1 MVTAP
6 KRTSRRR
13 TLGLWMN
20 GAFVGT
26 WRLGANGQDV
36 LEYDADWKASSQ
48 GRPLSLSL
56 PFTPGTT
63 RHRGD
68 VVRAYFDN
76 LLPDSQGIRA
86 RAASR
91 FRAKSA
97 DAFDLLAQIGRDC
110 VGALQILP
118 DGTAPGDVGIVEAT
132 PLNEHDVAAI
142 LRSTVAPSALAGA
155 AAQDDDFRISIAGAQ
170 EKTALLNFDGQWCRP
185 HGATPTTHILKLP
198 MGLVGNMKLDLR
210 HSIENEWLCAR
221 ILATYGLPVAN
232 CEPLRF
238 EDVNVLSVER
248 FDRTWL
254 DGQQGKWLA
263 RLPQEDFCQATG
275 TPALR
280 KYEADGGPGIDR
292 IMGLLAT
299 SASPQGDRRTFFLA
313 QLLFWM
319 LRAPDGHAKNF
330 SLFILPTGAY
340 ALTPLYDVMSA
351 WQVIGDAPN
360 KLSAHKVKLAMAI
373 RTTNAHWKMKD
384 ILPRHWVEVGKRY
397 GVLAED
403 GRTVETLI
411 DEIVK
416 RTPSVIASIESTLPD
431 GFPASVSDPILRGL
445 EYSAKRLM
453 MGESIRS

>member
-1 MVTAP
+1 MVTTANA
-6 KRTSRRR
+6 KTSRRR

-20 GAFVGT
+20 GEFVGT
-26 WRLGANGQDV
+26 WRLGSGGEDI
-36 LEYDADWKASSQ
+36 LEYDQDWKTASR

-56 PFTPGTT
+56 PFTPGTAP
-63 RHRGD
+63 HRGE

-76 LLPDSQGIRA
+76 LLPDSRDIRA

-91 FRAKSA
+91 FRAKST
-97 DAFDLLAQIGRDC
+97 DALDLLAQVGRDC

-132 PLNEHDVAAI
+132 PLDEHEVAAI
-142 LRSTVAPSALAGA
+142 LRGTVAPSALAGA
-155 AAQDDDFRISIAGAQ
+155 AAQDDDDFRISIAGAQ
-170 EKTALLNFDGQWCRP
+170 EKTALLNLEGQWCRP

-198 MGLVGNMKLDLR
+198 MGLVGNMKLDLN

-221 ILATYGLPVAN
+221 ILAAYGLPVAS
-232 CEPLRF
+232 CEPLQF
-238 EDVNVLSVER
+238 EDMKVLSVER

-254 DGQQGKWLA
+254 DGSRGKWLA

-275 TPALR
+275 TPAIR

-299 SASPQGDRRTFFLA
+299 SASAQRDRRTFFLA

-330 SLFILPTGAY
+330 SLSILPGGAY
-340 ALTPLYDVMSA
+340 ELTPLYDVMSA
-351 WQVIGDAPN
+351 WPVIGDAPN
-360 KLSAHKVKLAMAI
+360 KLSAHKVKMAMAI

-384 ILPRHWVEVGKRY
+384 ILPRHWLAVGKRH
-397 GVLAED
+397 GVLADD

-416 RTPSVIASIESTLPD
+416 RTPGVIASIESMLPE

-445 EYSAKRLM
+445 DYGARRLVS
-453 MGESIRS
+453 GE